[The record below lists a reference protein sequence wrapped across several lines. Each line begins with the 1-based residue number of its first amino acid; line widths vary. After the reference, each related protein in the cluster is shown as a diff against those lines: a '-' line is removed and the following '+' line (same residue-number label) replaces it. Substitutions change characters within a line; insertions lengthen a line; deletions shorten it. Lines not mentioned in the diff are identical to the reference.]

1 MKTVRH
7 QELVQLVEHYDNLTT
22 QQLAHLL
29 EVSQET
35 VRRDLRLLQKQGKI
49 VRQHG
54 RAKRINRGADE
65 GGDPFAARLKSHLNS
80 KADIAHRALA
90 WIAPEMVIALDASST
105 CWYLARLLPDIPL
118 TVFTNSERICQALA
132 KREHIQ
138 LISTGGLLQRKYAC
152 YINAPLAAQLKSLDI
167 DLFLFSCEGVDSNG
181 TLWDTRSWNADY
193 KTALLKRS
201 AQSLLLIDKS
211 KFDRVS
217 EVRIGERVDVT
228 EIITEGE
235 PCSDA
240 LRKVEHAP

>member
-1 MKTVRH
+1 MKNVRH
-7 QELVQLVEHYDNLTT
+7 EELVKLVEQYNYLTT
-22 QQLAHLL
+22 QHLAHLL

-35 VRRDLRLLQKQGKI
+35 VRRDLRVLQKQGKI

-54 RAKRINRGADE
+54 RAKRINRDANE
-65 GGDPFAARLKSHLNS
+65 SGDPFTARLKSHLNS
-80 KADIAHRALA
+80 KEDIAHRALA
-90 WIAPEMVIALDASST
+90 WIVPEMVIALDASST

-118 TVFTNSERICQALA
+118 TVFTNSERVCHELA

-138 LISTGGLLQRKYAC
+138 LISTGGFLERKYAC
-152 YINAPLAAQLKSLDI
+152 YINAPLAAHLKTLEI

-181 TLWDTRSWNADY
+181 TLWDTRSWNAEY
-193 KTALLKRS
+193 KTQLLKRA

-217 EVRIGERVDVT
+217 EVRIGERTDVT

-235 PCSDA
+235 GCP
-240 LRKVEHAP
+240 LMTGKLERTI

>member
-1 MKTVRH
+1 MKTARH
-7 QELVQLVEHYDNLTT
+7 QELVQLVEQYNNLTT

-35 VRRDLRLLQKQGKI
+35 VRRDLRMLQKQGKI

-54 RAKRINRGADE
+54 RAKRINSGGDE
-65 GGDPFAARLKSHLNS
+65 SGDPFTARVKSHLNS

-90 WIAPEMVIALDASST
+90 WIVPGMVIALDASST

-118 TVFTNSERICQALA
+118 TVFTNSERICHELTR
-132 KREHIQ
+132 REHIQ

-152 YINAPLAAQLKSLDI
+152 YINAPLAAHLKSLDI
-167 DLFLFSCEGVDSNG
+167 DLFLFSCEGVDSHG
-181 TLWDTRSWNADY
+181 TLWDTRSWNAEF
-193 KTALLKRS
+193 KTVLLKRS
-201 AQSLLLIDKS
+201 AQSLLLLDKS

-217 EVRIGERVDVT
+217 EVRIGERDDVT

-235 PCSDA
+235 VWERTP
-240 LRKVEHAP
+240 